1 MSALLKIIAPIMVAG
16 AVCFTAWAILRPLS
30 EWWDRYLTKWSR
42 WMQLELEAMHRDV
55 PRNRCRQ
62 ILAYTVAFM
71 SILGFLVN
79 YSVFFA
85 LVFAG
90 LGLVVPRWG
99 IGFLRTRRLNRINE
113 QLGEALTLVSNSLRS
128 GLSLQQGVEL
138 VVGEMEAPISEEFAT
153 VVKETKLGLPFD
165 DALQNLAERVPTPD
179 LDMVVT
185 SIVTIRETGANLAE
199 VFDVIAH
206 TVRERKKVEG
216 KIQAM
221 TAEGMTQGVMM
232 CGVPPVLIITFYF
245 LDPTLVEPLFTT
257 VLGILMLVII
267 AALDA
272 MGMWM
277 ILNTVKIDV

>member
-1 MSALLKIIAPIMVAG
+1 MSVLLKLLAPIAVAG
-16 AVCFTAWAILRPLS
+16 AVCFTAWTILRPLS

-42 WMQLELEAMHRDV
+42 WMQLELEAMHYEL

-62 ILAYTVAFM
+62 ILAYTFLFM
-71 SILGFLVN
+71 ALLGFLVN

-85 LVFAG
+85 LVFGG
-90 LGLVVPRWG
+90 LGLLIPRWG

-138 VVGEMEAPISEEFAT
+138 VVEEMEAPISEEFAT

-165 DALQNLAERVPTPD
+165 DALQNLSERVPTPD

-216 KIQAM
+216 KIKAM

>member
-1 MSALLKIIAPIMVAG
+1 MSFLLKFIAPFMVAA
-16 AVCFTAWAILRPLS
+16 AVSFTAYAILKPVS

-42 WMQLELEAMHRDV
+42 WMQLELEAMHYDV

-79 YSVFFA
+79 TSVFFA
-85 LVFAG
+85 LVFGG
-90 LGLVVPRWG
+90 LGLLVPRWG

-128 GLSLQQGVEL
+128 GLSLQQGIEL
-138 VVGEMEAPISEEFAT
+138 VVEEMDAPISEEFAT

-165 DALQNLAERVPTPD
+165 EALQNLSERVPTPD

-185 SIVTIRETGANLAE
+185 AIVTIRETGANLAE

-232 CGVPPVLIITFYF
+232 CGVPPALIVTFYF
-245 LDPTLVEPLFTT
+245 LDPGLVEPLFNT
-257 VLGILMLVII
+257 VLGIMMLVII
-267 AALDA
+267 VSLDA

>member
-1 MSALLKIIAPIMVAG
+1 MSTLLRFVAPFMVAG
-16 AVCFTAWAILRPLS
+16 AVTFIAWAILRPLS

-42 WMQLELEAMHRDV
+42 WMQLELEAMHYEL

-62 ILAYTVAFM
+62 ILAYTVLFM
-71 SILGFLVN
+71 SLLGFLLN

-85 LVFAG
+85 LLFGG

-99 IGFLRTRRLNRINE
+99 IGFLRTRRLNRINA

-138 VVGEMEAPISEEFAT
+138 VVEEMDAPLSEEFAT

-165 DALQNLAERVPTPD
+165 EALQNLSERVPTPD

-232 CGVPPVLIITFYF
+232 CAVPPVLILTFHF
-245 LDPTLVEPLFTT
+245 LDPTLVAPLFNTI
-257 VLGILMLVII
+257 LGILMLVII
-267 AALDA
+267 FSLDA

-277 ILNTVKIDV
+277 ILNVVKIDV

>member
-1 MSALLKIIAPIMVAG
+1 MSFLLKFIAPIMVAA
-16 AVCFTAWAILRPLS
+16 AVSFTAYAILKPLS

-42 WMQLELEAMHRDV
+42 WMQLELEAMHHDV

-62 ILAYTVAFM
+62 ILAYTVLFM

-79 YSVFFA
+79 TSVFFA
-85 LVFAG
+85 LVFGG
-90 LGLVVPRWG
+90 LGLLVPRWG

-138 VVGEMEAPISEEFAT
+138 VVEEMDAPISEEFAT

-165 DALQNLAERVPTPD
+165 EALQNLSERVPTPD

-185 SIVTIRETGANLAE
+185 AIVTIRETGANLAE

-232 CGVPPVLIITFYF
+232 CGVPPVLIVTFYF
-245 LDPTLVEPLFTT
+245 LDPGLVEPLFNT
-257 VLGILMLVII
+257 VLGIMMLVII
-267 AALDA
+267 ASLDA

>member
-1 MSALLKIIAPIMVAG
+1 MSVLLKFIATIMVAS
-16 AVCFTAWAILRPLS
+16 AVSFTAWAILRPVS
-30 EWWDRYLTKWSR
+30 EWWDRYLIKWSR
-42 WMQLELEAMHRDV
+42 WMQLELEAMHYGV
-55 PRNRCRQ
+55 PRHRCRQ
-62 ILAYTVAFM
+62 ILAYTVLFL
-71 SILGFLVN
+71 SVLGFLVN

-85 LVFAG
+85 LVFGG
-90 LGLVVPRWG
+90 LGLLVPRWG

-128 GLSLQQGVEL
+128 GLSLQQGIEL
-138 VVGEMEAPISEEFAT
+138 VVEEMDAPISEEFAT

-165 DALQNLAERVPTPD
+165 EALQNLAERVPTPD

-216 KIQAM
+216 KIKAM

-245 LDPTLVEPLFTT
+245 LDPALVEPLFNT

-267 AALDA
+267 ASLDA

>member
-1 MSALLKIIAPIMVAG
+1 MSTVLKFIVPMFVAG
-16 AVCFTAWAILRPLS
+16 AVTFTAWTILRPLS

-42 WMQLELEAMHRDV
+42 WMQLELEAMHYEL

-62 ILAYTVAFM
+62 ILAYTALFM
-71 SILGFLVN
+71 SVLGFLVN

-90 LGLVVPRWG
+90 LGMAVPRWG

-128 GLSLQQGVEL
+128 GLSLQQGIEL
-138 VVGEMEAPISEEFAT
+138 VVEEMDPPISEEFAT
-153 VVKETKLGLPFD
+153 VVKETKLGLPLD
-165 DALQNLAERVPTPD
+165 EALQNLAERVPTPD

-232 CGVPPVLIITFYF
+232 CGVPPVLIVTFYF
-245 LDPTLVEPLFTT
+245 LDASLVAPLFST

-267 AALDA
+267 VALDA

>member
-1 MSALLKIIAPIMVAG
+1 MSFLLKFIAPIMVAA
-16 AVCFTAWAILRPLS
+16 AVSFTAYAILKPVS

-42 WMQLELEAMHRDV
+42 WMQLELEAMHYDM

-62 ILAYTVAFM
+62 ILALSVLFM
-71 SILGFLVN
+71 SGLGFLVN

-85 LVFAG
+85 LVFGG

-113 QLGEALTLVSNSLRS
+113 QLGEAMTLVSNSLRS

-138 VVGEMEAPISEEFAT
+138 VVEEMDAPISEEFAT

-165 DALQNLAERVPTPD
+165 EALQNLAERVPTPD

-185 SIVTIRETGANLAE
+185 AIVTIRETGANLAE

-232 CGVPPVLIITFYF
+232 CGVPPVLIVTFYF
-245 LDPTLVEPLFTT
+245 LDPGLVEPLFNT
-257 VLGILMLVII
+257 VLGIMMLVII
-267 AALDA
+267 ASLDA

>member
-1 MSALLKIIAPIMVAG
+1 MTGFFELVVLTVVAA
-16 AVCFTAWAILRPLS
+16 AVAFVSWTILQPLS

-42 WMQLELEAMHRDV
+42 WMQLELEAMHQDV

-62 ILAYTVAFM
+62 ILAYTVLFM
-71 SILGFLVN
+71 AILGFLVN
-79 YSVFFA
+79 YSIFFG

-90 LGLVVPRWG
+90 LGLLVPRWG
-99 IGFLRTRRLNRINE
+99 IGFLRNRRLAKINA

-138 VVGEMEAPISEEFAT
+138 VVEEMEAPISEEFAT

-165 DALQNLAERVPTPD
+165 EALQNLADRVPTPD

-185 SIVTIRETGANLAE
+185 AIITIRETGANLAE

-245 LDPTLVEPLFTT
+245 LDPTLVEPLFNT
-257 VLGILMLVII
+257 VLGILMLMII
-267 AALDA
+267 VAMDA

-277 ILNTVKIDV
+277 ILNVVKIDV

>member
-1 MSALLKIIAPIMVAG
+1 MSFVFKHFVLLMVAG
-16 AVCFTAWAILRPLS
+16 AAALLAWRILQPLS
-30 EWWDRYLTKWSR
+30 EWWDRYLTKWSH
-42 WMQLELEAMHRDV
+42 WMQFELEAMHHDV

-62 ILAYTVAFM
+62 ILAYTVAVM
-71 SILGFLVN
+71 SVLGFLLN
-79 YSVFFA
+79 YSLFFA

-90 LGLVVPRWG
+90 LGTLVPRWG
-99 IGFLRTRRLNRINE
+99 IGYLRGRRFRQINE
-113 QLGEALTLVSNSLRS
+113 QLGEALTLVSSSLRS

-138 VVGEMEAPISEEFAT
+138 VVQEMDPPIAEEFAT
-153 VVKETKLGLPFD
+153 VVKETKLGLPLD
-165 DALQNLAERVPTPD
+165 DALRNLAERVPTPD

-185 SIVTIRETGANLAE
+185 AIVTIRETGANLAE

-232 CGVPPVLIITFYF
+232 CAVPPVLILMFYF
-245 LDPTLVEPLFTT
+245 LDPTLVAPLFTT
-257 VLGILMLVII
+257 ILGILLLLVIV
-267 AALDA
+267 ALDA

-277 ILNTVKIDV
+277 ILKTVKIDV

>member
-1 MSALLKIIAPIMVAG
+1 MFIFKQIVLLMVAA
-16 AVCFTAWAILRPLS
+16 AVTFLAWSILKPLS

-42 WMQLELEAMHRDV
+42 WMQLELEAMHQDT
-55 PRNRCRQ
+55 PRNTCRN
-62 ILAYTVAFM
+62 ILAYTVFVLFG
-71 SILGFLVN
+71 LGFLVN
-79 YSVFFA
+79 YSVMFGLA
-85 LVFAG
+85 LAS
-90 LGLVVPRWG
+90 LGLLVPRWG
-99 IGFLRTRRLNRINE
+99 ITYLRNRRFRQINE

-138 VVGEMEAPISEEFAT
+138 VVQEMDPPIAEEFAT

-165 DALQNLAERVPTPD
+165 DALKNLAERIPTPD

-221 TAEGMTQGVMM
+221 TAEGMTQGMMM
-232 CGVPPVLIITFYF
+232 CAVPPVLITTFYF
-245 LDPTLVEPLFTT
+245 LDPNLVAPLFNTF
-257 VLGILMLVII
+257 LGLLMLLVVI
-267 AALDA
+267 ALDV

>member
-1 MSALLKIIAPIMVAG
+1 MSILLKFIAPIMVAS
-16 AVCFTAWAILRPLS
+16 AVSFTAYAILKPVS

-42 WMQLELEAMHRDV
+42 WMQLELEAMHYDA

-62 ILAYTVAFM
+62 ILAYTVLFM

-85 LVFAG
+85 LGFGG
-90 LGLVVPRWG
+90 LGLLLPRWG

-138 VVGEMEAPISEEFAT
+138 VVEEMDAPISEEFAT

-165 DALQNLAERVPTPD
+165 EALQNLAERVPTPD

-185 SIVTIRETGANLAE
+185 AIVTIRETGANLAE

-232 CGVPPVLIITFYF
+232 CGVPPVLIVTFYF
-245 LDPTLVEPLFTT
+245 LDPGLVEPLFNT

-267 AALDA
+267 VSLDA